1 MCWASWLKAGKE
13 VAGEWDTEGLDILG
27 AGIQTVPFAQIQAL
41 SILTWGHACV
51 QSVLSKKKWTERLA
65 DL

>member
-13 VAGEWDTEGLDILG
+13 VAGDWDTEGLDILG
-27 AGIQTVPFAQIQAL
+27 IQTVLFAQTQAL
-41 SILTWGHACV
+41 SILTWGRACV
-51 QSVLSKKKWTERLA
+51 QSALSKKKWTERLA